1 MGGSAVQNSAF
12 ALPAGIIDVFKL
24 LKDEEDLLPWG
35 GGGGGGKFS
44 FSRSAPSKLTLSVKS
59 VVRLF
64 KVTG

>member
-35 GGGGGGKFS
+35 GGGGGG
-44 FSRSAPSKLTLSVKS
+44 ANSVFQDQHQ
-59 VVRLF
+59 VN
-64 KVTG
+64 